1 MKGHAPPPPQLP
13 QPAPRHVFRNFEPD
27 SGRSSAIDGKENML
41 RPTVNL
47 QLTLPRGNQMPV
59 TEDGSKALMDLLVEL
74 CGRHHLNPALHT
86 LELLSPE
93 GHSLGFKPNALLGS
107 LNVACVFIKE
117 KALEEKVPRRPAP
130 KVPEKTVRLMVNYH
144 VSQKAVVRVN
154 PLAPLQALVP
164 VICNKCEFDP
174 AHVLLLKDAI
184 SRHELPLDKS
194 LTELG
199 IKELYVHDQSIV
211 FQPKMASAP
220 ALNCSD
226 SIYSSTA
233 NLGRPQTKGLL
244 GIFPFS
250 GRKSKTET
258 TAMDMDDCD
267 DKIIQNTDT
276 RSNGLSAVPGVYS
289 IEHGSGTLGQ
299 SQSVANISSISS
311 KTETKK
317 RRAPAPPGAPTP
329 SMGHTS
335 FDSNPVGLGSESQLR
350 KRKAPAPPPTPSSLT
365 QESDYTSTPAAP
377 TPESPTV
384 EISTPAYCTKVAQST
399 TVSDAS
405 VVVQMV
411 KPAPLKISVQ
421 PPPVREASP
430 TPSSPSTSSS
440 TNDSLAVQDSSSE
453 LGHSLDDSD
462 ADLELSGSCCSTS
475 STASGSVQTQPATKS
490 SRSTMLKST
499 SSPPARKNQEE
510 SSDISSRSETES
522 ALNLKLEEVENNRHS
537 AIENGDRPVPP
548 KPRRSPIREPHQHD
562 SSSTLSVSPSLPIEP
577 ADSIPPQ
584 DPSLRSIPPQEV
596 EEAAPQSWLHS
607 MHSST
612 GSGQK
617 QETKAPE
624 AETLSLDSS
633 SSGGCSLPDHGY
645 AASEGMAEGEDSGMV
660 SSPSDA
666 QPTSP
671 DGSLSLDVR
680 SGETGGKKLL
690 QPARDS
696 SSDSDEGCATWGS
709 MHRHSASHQAQSV
722 NSNEDDSELTVQLH
736 RTLADLEA
744 DLAEHT
750 DIVSAKD
757 SPYTMSTNSDEVP
770 VSVVD
775 MDVPVTAID
784 EVLEYEHDIIQHKG
798 KSLTRTESAGSKGPH
813 FNHKSC
819 AEPQNKNNNA
829 YTAAVSDKR
838 SAKLYQSEQHR
849 KPLDGKSPED
859 EKKEKMHKAKTKE
872 KGFVDTNNVRET
884 KKTVA
889 VKSYVDMKNNG
900 KNSEI
905 LPDPVKS
912 NSQSFQQNKPAVTQ
926 KKPASHPV
934 IQRLG
939 SPGKD
944 EGIQRDHQGNSG
956 LSTSHG
962 KITCNVTSRLG
973 MKTFTVVPP
982 KPTVMHDATIESA
995 VTPVAGAIK
1004 IDDQGNLVKTCISHS
1019 KVRRSS
1025 ESESNEASYLL
1036 GKAKSFWSSNE
1047 RQENAVTQRKSLFD
1061 KAMESTNDM
1070 DSAPTGGLEATLK
1083 TGNTEYQKTTR
1094 RTVSELAQTAQAKV
1108 VAVEKEAKKP
1118 PIVIKVANNDWADV
1132 ESKISVS
1139 KNVQQPTSKPALP
1152 PPPPQDLKKD
1162 LSFLKPPRRT
1172 SSHYVA
1178 SALAKYTQKTSA
1190 KPSSIPKTADLS
1202 PSLKTQTATGSQVS
1216 GWSTP
1221 VTSSV
1226 SSFSDDKK
1234 NVSSSIPNPPGLKK
1248 SMSYPEYVSDSQR
1261 EDGEVKLNRRRFEN
1275 SAVSTKE
1282 GSNMWVTETSKND
1295 NNQSSG
1301 STQIKVTANNNG
1313 GHIKHFWPSSPS
1325 PTTSSA
1331 PHSFSKP
1338 PTAPKITSQGQ
1349 RSGFGDVTKAA
1360 IDVKPT
1366 VTVSHSDVTPGP
1378 AAVTVFGPVKKF
1390 KPVIQRSADK
1400 ETSLHSS
1407 LMEAIQTSG
1416 GRDGLKK
1423 ISTSDPSNQKKV
1435 TYVEEE
1441 TERSALLA
1449 AIRAQSNSSRLTKTK
1464 SVAAHEIRKSASEEE
1479 RSVGSS
1485 LSPPSSSSSSPVFNP
1500 PPPPPMVAPPPPPP
1514 VLSQN
1519 KPRAVASHT
1528 PTNPASAREAML
1540 EAIRSGS
1547 AADRLK
1553 KVSVPKKTVQVN
1565 GRLGTVQAA
1574 TSTLPQH

>member
-1 MKGHAPPPPQLP
+1 MTESSKPPLGRRMKGHAPPPPQVP
-13 QPAPRHVFRNFEPD
+13 QPAPRHIFRNSEPEG
-27 SGRSSAIDGKENML
+27 GRSSAVDGKENIL
-41 RPTVNL
+41 RPSVDL
-47 QLTLPRGNQMPV
+47 QLTLPWGNQMSV

-74 CGRHHLNPALHT
+74 CGHHHLNPALHT

-107 LNVACVFIKE
+107 LNVACVLIKE
-117 KALEEKVPRRPAP
+117 KASEDKVARRPAP

-174 AHVLLLKDAI
+174 AHVLLLKDGI
-184 SRHELPLDKS
+184 SRHELPLGKS

-199 IKELYVHDQSIV
+199 IKELYVHDQSI
-211 FQPKMASAP
+211 
-220 ALNCSD
+220 D
-226 SIYSSTA
+226 SICSSTA
-233 NLGRPQTKGLL
+233 NLGRPQKKGLL

-250 GRKSKTET
+250 GRKSQTET

-276 RSNGLSAVPGVYS
+276 RSNGLSTVPGVYG
-289 IEHGSGTLGQ
+289 IEPGTLGQ
-299 SQSVANISSISS
+299 SQSVANISRIST

-329 SMGHTS
+329 SMGHTG
-335 FDSNPVGLGSESQLR
+335 FESNPVGLGSESQLR

-365 QESDYTSTPAAP
+365 QDSDYTSTPAAP
-377 TPESPTV
+377 TPESPTI
-384 EISTPAYCTKVAQST
+384 EISTPAYRTKVAQST
-399 TVSDAS
+399 RVSDAS

-411 KPAPLKISVQ
+411 KPAPLKIAVQ

-430 TPSSPSTSSS
+430 TTSSPSPSSS

-475 STASGSVQTQPATKS
+475 STASGSVQAQPATKS
-490 SRSTMLKST
+490 SRSTTLKST
-499 SSPPARKNQEE
+499 SSPPAQKNQEE
-510 SSDISSRSETES
+510 TSDSSSRSETES
-522 ALNLKLEEVENNRHS
+522 ALNLKLDEVENNRHS

-548 KPRRSPIREPHQHD
+548 KPRRSPIREPRQLD
-562 SSSTLSVSPSLPIEP
+562 SSPTLSVSPSPSPPIDP

-584 DPSLRSIPPQEV
+584 DPLEV
-596 EEAAPQSWLHS
+596 EEAGPQSWLHS
-607 MHSST
+607 MQSST
-612 GSGQK
+612 GSGKK
-617 QETKAPE
+617 QETEAPE

-633 SSGGCSLPDHGY
+633 SGGSSLPDHGY
-645 AASEGMAEGEDSGMV
+645 AASEGMAEGEDSCMV
-660 SSPSDA
+660 SSPSDTL
-666 QPTSP
+666 PTSP
-671 DGSLSLDVR
+671 DGSLSQGGR
-680 SGETGGKKLL
+680 SGEARGEKRL

-696 SSDSDEGCATWGS
+696 SSDSDEGCATWRS
-709 MHRHSASHQAQSV
+709 KHRHSASHQAQSV
-722 NSNEDDSELTVQLH
+722 KSNEDDSELTAQLH
-736 RTLADLEA
+736 QTLADLEA
-744 DLAEHT
+744 DLADHK
-750 DIVSAKD
+750 DIVSEKD
-757 SPYTMSTNSDEVP
+757 SRYTMSTNSNEVP

-784 EVLEYEHDIIQHKG
+784 EVLEEYEHDIIEHEG
-798 KSLTRTESAGSKGPH
+798 KSLTSTESAGSKGPC

-838 SAKLYQSEQHR
+838 SAKQYQSEQHR
-849 KPLDGKSPED
+849 KSLDDKSPGD
-859 EKKEKMHKAKTKE
+859 EKEVKMHKAKMK
-872 KGFVDTNNVRET
+872 VDPRSVRET
-884 KKTVA
+884 KKNVA

-905 LPDPVKS
+905 LPDPVNS
-912 NSQSFQQNKPAVTQ
+912 NSQSFQQNKPALTP
-926 KKPASHPV
+926 KKPASPPV
-934 IQRLG
+934 TQRLG
-939 SPGKD
+939 SPEKD
-944 EGIQRDHQGNSG
+944 EGMQRDYQGNSS
-956 LSTSHG
+956 LSTAHG

-982 KPTVMHDATIESA
+982 KPTVMHNATIQPA
-995 VTPVAGAIK
+995 VAPVAGAIK
-1004 IDDQGNLVKTCISHS
+1004 IDDQGNLVKMSISRS
-1019 KVRRSS
+1019 KPRQSS
-1025 ESESNEASYLL
+1025 ESESDEASYLL
-1036 GKAKSFWSSNE
+1036 GKAKAFWSSNE
-1047 RQENAVTQRKSLFD
+1047 RQENAVTERKSLFD

-1083 TGNTEYQKTTR
+1083 TSHTEYQKTTR
-1094 RTVSELAQTAQAKV
+1094 GTVSELAQTVQPK
-1108 VAVEKEAKKP
+1108 AVEEEAKKP
-1118 PIVIKVANNDWADV
+1118 LIVIKVANKDWADV
-1132 ESKISVS
+1132 GSKISVS
-1139 KNVQQPTSKPALP
+1139 KNVQQPNSKPALP
-1152 PPPPQDLKKD
+1152 PQLPQDLQKD

-1178 SALAKYTQKTSA
+1178 SALAKYTPKTSA
-1190 KPSSIPKTADLS
+1190 NPSSIPKAPDFS
-1202 PSLKTQTATGSQVS
+1202 PSLKTQTATGLQIS
-1216 GWSTP
+1216 GWSMQE
-1221 VTSSV
+1221 TSSA
-1226 SSFSDDKK
+1226 SSLSDDKEI
-1234 NVSSSIPNPPGLKK
+1234 VSSSIPNPPGPNR
-1248 SMSYPEYVSDSQR
+1248 SMSYPEYVSHSQR
-1261 EDGEVKLNRRRFEN
+1261 DVGEEKLNRKRFEN
-1275 SAVSTKE
+1275 LAVSTKE
-1282 GSNMWVTETSKND
+1282 GSNMSVTETSKND

-1301 STQIKVTANNNG
+1301 STLIKVTANNNG
-1313 GHIKHFWPSSPS
+1313 GHIKHIWPSSPS

-1338 PTAPKITSQGQ
+1338 PTAPKITSIAQ
-1349 RSGFGDVTKAA
+1349 RSGFRDVTKAA
-1360 IDVKPT
+1360 TDVKPQHG
-1366 VTVSHSDVTPGP
+1366 VTVSHSDGTPGP

-1390 KPVIQRSADK
+1390 KPVIQRSAEK

-1407 LMEAIQTSG
+1407 LMEAIQTGG

-1423 ISTSDPSNQKKV
+1423 ISTSGPSNQKKE

-1449 AIRAQSNSSRLTKTK
+1449 AIRAQSNSSRLRKTK
-1464 SVAAHEIRKSASEEE
+1464 SEAANELGKSTSEEE
-1479 RSVGSS
+1479 RSVASS
-1485 LSPPSSSSSSPVFNP
+1485 LSPPSLSSSSPVFKP
-1500 PPPPPMVAPPPPPP
+1500 PPPPPMVAPPP

-1519 KPRAVASHT
+1519 KPGAVASPNTHT
-1528 PTNPASAREAML
+1528 PMNPASPREAML
-1540 EAIRSGS
+1540 EAIRSG
-1547 AADRLK
+1547 AAAERLK